1 MINTNFWQ
9 QFYIKY
15 IAYGE
20 YQNFTSDLPTTFGVF
35 SKEHF
40 ISTFL
45 GILFIILFC
54 YKTKDFSSKRLL
66 KHQKIISIIMLVLEI
81 FRMIWLRIY
90 RPYLYI
96 LRFDYCNQV
105 CLFLPICV
113 LLNLKQLFPFLA
125 CVSFLGGGGVLVYP
139 LHVFSDYGGFHIM
152 SIQSMISH
160 TLMVLSAINIAR
172 MFIVDLKKNF
182 ILSTFCFALMCVI
195 AYVAS
200 IIRDINY
207 LAMLSPEGLPFIK
220 NIKAPFHIIFVVGI
234 IDFGLFCCL
243 FLISKIETKIL
254 CPDLKEK
261 YLEENKKEV
270 LINEI

>member
-1 MINTNFWQ
+1 MINTNFWH

-15 IAYGE
+15 IAYGD

-35 SKEHF
+35 SKEHY

-45 GILFIILFC
+45 GILFIFLFC
-54 YKTKDFSSKRLL
+54 YNTKGLNSNKLL
-66 KHQKIISIIMLVLEI
+66 KHQKIISIVMLLLEI

-90 RPYLYI
+90 RPYLYV

-105 CLFLPICV
+105 CLFLPICI

-172 MFIVDLKKNF
+172 MFIVDLKKDF
-182 ILSTFCFALMCVI
+182 ILSSVCFFIMCAI

-207 LAMLSPEGLPFIK
+207 LAMLSPEGLPFIDH
-220 NIKAPFHIIFVVGI
+220 IKAPFHIIFVVGI

-243 FLISKIETKIL
+243 FLISKIEAKIL

-261 YLEENKKEV
+261 LEENNKEV

>member
-1 MINTNFWQ
+1 M
-9 QFYIKY
+9 
-15 IAYGE
+15 
-20 YQNFTSDLPTTFGVF
+20 
-35 SKEHF
+35 
-40 ISTFL
+40 
-45 GILFIILFC
+45 
-54 YKTKDFSSKRLL
+54 
-66 KHQKIISIIMLVLEI
+66 
-81 FRMIWLRIY
+81 
-90 RPYLYI
+90 
-96 LRFDYCNQV
+96 
-105 CLFLPICV
+105 
-113 LLNLKQLFPFLA
+113 
-125 CVSFLGGGGVLVYP
+125 YP
-139 LHVFSDYGGFHIM
+139 LHVFSDFGGFHIM

-182 ILSTFCFALMCVI
+182 VLSTICFALMCVI

-261 YLEENKKEV
+261 YLEQNKNV
-270 LINEI
+270 LVYEK